1 MIEKAVFLGSKK
13 FGLEIFRALHEAKKN
28 ISWKILCP
36 VDDKDLRS
44 NLTQFKKFA
53 RQKNIQLIIVQNPN
67 EITEFVKKC
76 RPDIMIVCG
85 YYRILPEEIF
95 KIISEG
101 VWGIH
106 NSLLPKY
113 RGGSPLVWQIIN
125 KEKILGSTFF
135 KFAKDVDNGPILD
148 QVKIKHLPNIT
159 IGKASDMIENEWLK
173 KIPSLWINFCKGNLK
188 PKPQDHK
195 KATYCAQRQET
206 DGEINWNN
214 DATSIDAFIRAQDYP
229 YPKAFFK
236 FKNKIIKINKH
247 QKDIRI
253 ISGSVGQIFE
263 VRQDYVTVCC
273 GNYSAIRLLEIEVQG
288 KILSPCK
295 LIKSIK
301 DRLE

>member
-13 FGLEIFRALHEAKKN
+13 FGLAIFKTVYEAKKN

-44 NLTQFKKFA
+44 NLTQFKIFA
-53 RQKNIQLIIVQNPN
+53 RQNNIQLLTVQNPYN
-67 EITEFVKKC
+67 IIEFVKKC

-125 KEKILGSTFF
+125 KEKIIGSTFF
-135 KFAKDVDNGPILD
+135 KFAKGVDDGPILD
-148 QVKIKHLPNIT
+148 QVKIKHISNLT
-159 IGKASDMIENEWLK
+159 IGKASDMIEEKWLK
-173 KIPSLWINFCKGNLK
+173 KIPSLWINLCKGNLK
-188 PKPQDHK
+188 PKVQDHK

-214 DATSIDAFIRAQDYP
+214 DAISIDAFIRAQDYP

-247 QKDIRI
+247 QIDNRI
-253 ISGSVGQIFE
+253 ISGYNGQIFE
-263 VRQDYVTVCC
+263 VRQEYVTVCC
-273 GNYSAIRLLEIEVQG
+273 GNFSAIRLLEIEVQG
-288 KILSPCK
+288 KILPPFK

-301 DRLE
+301 NRLI